1 MSNFYRIML
10 GKKSA
15 HFQDAIDGGFV
26 GVDFGIHEDLTG
38 KVPDE
43 WQAFN
48 KRFIPVYQAGHPGKS
63 KVAAG
68 LACAALWTIARG
80 MQIGDIVLCPDGQGA
95 YHAGEVKQ
103 DYSYASGQVLPHR
116 RLVHWRARAIQRTTM
131 STALRNTV
139 GAANTV
145 VGPGAFNV
153 HRAELERLLA
163 GTPTVEV
170 GEHEQP
176 DTEDLIEFE
185 FEKYLEDF
193 LVTNWDQTSLSG
205 EYSIFEEDGE
215 LVGQQYVTDAGT
227 IDVLAISKDKTRL
240 LVVELKRGQASDVV
254 VGQVLRY
261 MGYIKENVAEKN
273 QTVEGVIIA
282 LEGDKRMRWALMNVP
297 SISFYRYQVSFK
309 LIKA

>member
-1 MSNFYRIML
+1 MS
-10 GKKSA
+10 A
-15 HFQDAIDGGFV
+15 
-26 GVDFGIHEDLTG
+26 
-38 KVPDE
+38 
-43 WQAFN
+43 
-48 KRFIPVYQAGHPGKS
+48 
-63 KVAAG
+63 
-68 LACAALWTIARG
+68 
-80 MQIGDIVLCPDGQGA
+80 
-95 YHAGEVKQ
+95 
-103 DYSYASGQVLPHR
+103 
-116 RLVHWRARAIQRTTM
+116 
-131 STALRNTV
+131 ALRNTV

-163 GTPTVEV
+163 GAPTVEV

-297 SISFYRYQVSFK
+297 SITFYRYQVSFK